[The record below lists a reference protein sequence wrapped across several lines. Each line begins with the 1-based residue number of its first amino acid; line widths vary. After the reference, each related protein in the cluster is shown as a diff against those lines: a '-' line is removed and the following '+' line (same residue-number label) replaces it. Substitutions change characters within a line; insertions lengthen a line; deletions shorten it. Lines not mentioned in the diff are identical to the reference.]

1 MLSLHFTGGNIYIML
16 PCDACC
22 DEIRLYLLLR
32 RICLCS
38 FGAQTI
44 VVLAVQ
50 QVLHWAS
57 TGLTSWQLQIGPSA
71 LLASAFVSYFKDIP
85 ALQRFKIVGI
95 PATDKV
101 LIESPFAQLQPR
113 PCPNI
118 LLHCPYL
125 EVPVAGKLSGHVCP
139 GCISSAGA
147 LTRLTLRTS
156 IYKEHNVKRGKE

>member
-1 MLSLHFTGGNIYIML
+1 M
-16 PCDACC
+16 
-22 DEIRLYLLLR
+22 
-32 RICLCS
+32 CS
-38 FGAQTI
+38 FGVQTI

-57 TGLTSWQLQIGPSA
+57 SGLTSWQLQIGPSA

-113 PCPNI
+113 PCPNAS
-118 LLHCPYL
+118 LRCPYL
-125 EVPVAGKLSGHVCP
+125 ELPIAGKLSGHVCP

-147 LTRLTLRTS
+147 STRLRTS
-156 IYKEHNVKRGKE
+156 IDKEHNVKRGNEWMEFSSRKLLSGQTCKGKST